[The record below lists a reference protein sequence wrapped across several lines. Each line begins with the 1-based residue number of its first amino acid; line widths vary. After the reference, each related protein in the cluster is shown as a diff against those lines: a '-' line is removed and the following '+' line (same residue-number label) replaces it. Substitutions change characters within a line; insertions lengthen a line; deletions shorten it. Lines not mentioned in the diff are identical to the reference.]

1 MSAYL
6 IVRAEVDEESRTAF
20 DTWYESEHLPDAL
33 RDFNGVSAM
42 RGWSDVEPGIHLAF
56 YEFPDLAAANK
67 LLVSNLMKEFIKE
80 FDRHWEGKVRR
91 TREVFEVKQHLQG
104 EMKLP

>member
-20 DTWYESEHLPDAL
+20 DAWYESEHLPDAL

-42 RGWSDVEPGIHLAF
+42 RGWSEVEPGIHLAF

-67 LLVSNLMKEFIKE
+67 LLASDLMKDFIKE
-80 FDRHWEGKVRR
+80 FDRHWAGKVTR
-91 TREVFEVKQHLQG
+91 TREVFEVKQFLQS
-104 EMKLP
+104 EM

>member
-6 IVRAEVDEESRTAF
+6 IVRAAVDEESRTAF
-20 DTWYESEHLPDAL
+20 DAWYESEHLPDAL

-42 RGWSDVEPGIHLAF
+42 RGWSEVEPGIHLAF

-67 LLVSNLMKEFIKE
+67 LLASDLMKDFIKE
-80 FDRHWEGKVRR
+80 FDRHWAGKVTR
-91 TREVFEVKQHLQG
+91 TREVFEVKQFLQS
-104 EMKLP
+104 EM

>member
-20 DTWYESEHLPDAL
+20 DAWYESEHLPDAL

-42 RGWSDVEPGIHLAF
+42 RGWSEVEPGIHLAF
-56 YEFPDLAAANK
+56 YEFPDLPAANK
-67 LLVSNLMKEFIKE
+67 LLASDLMKNFIKE
-80 FDRHWEGKVRR
+80 FDRHWAGKVTR
-91 TREVFEVKQHLQG
+91 TREVFEVKQFLQS
-104 EMKLP
+104 EM

>member
-6 IVRAEVDEESRTAF
+6 IVRAEVNEESRTAF

-42 RGWSDVEPGIHLAF
+42 RGWSDIEPGIHIAF
-56 YEFPDLAAANK
+56 YEFSTLADANK
-67 LLVSNLMKEFIKE
+67 LLNSELMKEFIRK
-80 FDRHWEGKVRR
+80 FDKHWEGKVTR
-91 TREVFEVKQHLQG
+91 TREVFEVKQLLHG
-104 EMKLP
+104 KAEHS

>member
-20 DTWYESEHLPDAL
+20 DAWYQSEHLPDAL

-42 RGWSDVEPGIHLAF
+42 RGWSEVEPGIHLAF

-67 LLVSNLMKEFIKE
+67 LLASDLMKDFIKE
-80 FDRHWEGKVRR
+80 FDRHWAGKVTR
-91 TREVFEVKQHLQG
+91 TREVLEVQQFLQS
-104 EMKLP
+104 EM

>member
-6 IVRAEVDEESRTAF
+6 IVRAAVDEESRTAF
-20 DTWYESEHLPDAL
+20 DAWYASEHLPDAL

-42 RGWSDVEPGIHLAF
+42 RGWSEVEPGIHLAF

-67 LLVSNLMKEFIKE
+67 LLASDLMKDFIKE
-80 FDRHWEGKVRR
+80 FDRHWAGKVTR
-91 TREVFEVKQHLQG
+91 TREVFEVKQFLQS
-104 EMKLP
+104 EM

>member
-20 DTWYESEHLPDAL
+20 DAWYQSEHLPDAL

-42 RGWSDVEPGIHLAF
+42 RGWSEVEPGIHLAF

-67 LLVSNLMKEFIKE
+67 LLASDLMKDFIKE
-80 FDRHWEGKVRR
+80 FDRHWAGKVTR
-91 TREVFEVKQHLQG
+91 TREVFEVQQFLQS
-104 EMKLP
+104 EM

>member
-20 DTWYESEHLPDAL
+20 DAWYQSEHLPDAL

-42 RGWSDVEPGIHLAF
+42 RGWSEVEPGIHLAF

-67 LLVSNLMKEFIKE
+67 LLASDLMKDFIKE
-80 FDRHWEGKVRR
+80 FDRHWAGKVTR
-91 TREVFEVKQHLQG
+91 TREVFEVKQFLQS
-104 EMKLP
+104 EM

>member
-20 DTWYESEHLPDAL
+20 DAWYQSEHLPDAL

-42 RGWSDVEPGIHLAF
+42 RGWSEVEPGIHLAF

-67 LLVSNLMKEFIKE
+67 LLVSDLMKDFIKE
-80 FDRHWEGKVRR
+80 FDRHWAGKVTR
-91 TREVFEVKQHLQG
+91 TREVFEVKQFLQS
-104 EMKLP
+104 EM